1 MNGYRFK
8 VSDPYTNQVSTV
20 LVFATDEVAACAMLR
35 TAAAEVNGPGLQV
48 NFQLIDKT
56 EMSLAG

>member
-8 VSDPYTNQVSTV
+8 VSDPYTTQVSTV
-20 LVFATDEVAACAMLR
+20 LVFAPDEITACSILR
-35 TAAAEVNGPGLQV
+35 TAAAEVNGAGLQV
-48 NFQLIDKT
+48 NFQLIDIT